1 MNESALRRPGDAG
14 PGKTGVV
21 SKTHMPFVLDGGVAA
36 RARIGMIVL
45 SSDHTLEYEWRR
57 IFGGLDGVALYANR
71 IYNSVMVNPTTLAEM
86 EARMTEVAKL
96 ILPGTPLDVVAY
108 GCTSGTVVIGEDKVF
123 ARIREARPRV
133 ACTTPI
139 TGAVAGLTALGCK
152 RIALLTPYVEEVNQ
166 VLRRHIESRGIGVP
180 VMGSFNH
187 ENDDEV
193 ARISTKSLQDAMLD
207 LGSSPD
213 VDGVFVSCTS
223 LRVVEIAE
231 ETERRLGKPVTSSNH
246 AMAWHALRLAE
257 IRDPL
262 PGLGRLFRI

>member
-1 MNESALRRPGDAG
+1 MNESALRKPGE
-14 PGKTGVV
+14 KLV
-21 SKTHMPFVLDGGVAA
+21 SKTHMPFALDGGVAA

-45 SSDHTLEYEWRR
+45 ASDHTLEYEWRH
-57 IFGGLDGVALYANR
+57 IFANLDGVALYANR
-71 IYNSVMVNPTTLAEM
+71 IYNSVTINAKTLAEM
-86 EARMTEVAKL
+86 EARMTQVAEL

-123 ARIREARPRV
+123 ARIREARPDV

-139 TGAVAGLTALGCK
+139 TGAVAGLKALGCR

-166 VLRRHIESRGIGVP
+166 MLRRHIESRGIGVP

-187 ENDDEV
+187 DNDDEV
-193 ARISTKSLQDAMLD
+193 ARISTKSLTDAMLD
-207 LGSSPD
+207 LGSSAD

-231 ETERRLGKPVTSSNH
+231 AVEKRLGKPVTSSNH
-246 AMAWHALRLAE
+246 AMAWHALRLAG
-257 IRDPL
+257 IKDPL
-262 PGLGRLFRI
+262 SGYGRLFRL

>member
-1 MNESALRRPGDAG
+1 MNESALRRPGD
-14 PGKTGVV
+14 KVV
-21 SKTHMPFVLDGGVAA
+21 SKTHMPFEFDRGAAA

-45 SSDHTLEYEWRR
+45 ASDHTLEYEWRQ
-57 IFGGLDGVALYANR
+57 IFANLDGVALYANR
-71 IYNSVMVNPTTLAEM
+71 IYNSVTINAKTLAEM
-86 EARMTEVAKL
+86 EARMTQSAELV
-96 ILPGTPLDVVAY
+96 LPGTPLDVVAY

-123 ARIREARPRV
+123 ARIREARPGV

-139 TGAVAGLTALGCK
+139 TGAVAGLKAMGCQ

-166 VLRRHIESRGIGVP
+166 MLRRHIEARGIGVP

-187 ENDDEV
+187 DNDDEV
-193 ARISTKSLQDAMLD
+193 ARISTKSLTDAMLD

-231 ETERRLGKPVTSSNH
+231 AVEKRLGKPVTSSNH
-246 AMAWHALRLAE
+246 AMAWHAMRLANIME
-257 IRDPL
+257 PVS
-262 PGLGRLFRI
+262 GFGRLFRL